1 MKENFIKIKKIKGKK
16 FLFDSKNMILI
27 LKNVCE
33 REKRF
38 DYALEK
44 VLEKIVTGEINKIR
58 DNFINYI

>member
-1 MKENFIKIKKIKGKK
+1 
-16 FLFDSKNMILI
+16 MILI

-44 VLEKIVTGEINKIR
+44 LLEKIVTGEINKIR
-58 DNFINYI
+58 DNFIKYIWGKILCNT